1 MTVRGNNLYDVSAS
15 DLLADHMENRHIHM
29 KDDVA
34 SSCGEG

>member
-1 MTVRGNNLYDVSAS
+1 MTVRGNNLYVSAS